1 MAAVRGLDK
10 LDRPRGLDRPQGRHL
25 SKVGAALLVATLTVS
40 CTSGSPSGDEP
51 GKGSSAGAGAV
62 TAAVTDL
69 ELRELPPIAQPG
81 KDDASAD
88 GASTVLVAAAQPA
101 GKGAVVT
108 LQRRSASGWSNL
120 EVASTNGRGLATF
133 EVPAQK
139 GGDEEPDHRVV
150 AKGRPEVRSDGDD
163 GGWQLKF
170 SDEFAGTSLGPDW
183 SYRALGSLSASSGR
197 KVSASSKDAVEVR
210 DGALRLQV
218 KQDPDKAGNYLNG
231 HISTEKAYLFKYGVA
246 AARIKFQRP
255 RGSHGAFWSQ
265 SPTFGTPPGDPGAA
279 GTEIDI
285 GEYFGEGA
293 ARGGLASYVYHVDGS
308 GSLVKTGKVLRKAPG
323 LVGSPDAF
331 WKRYHVFSVEWSPEG
346 YVFRIDGDTTYRVDK
361 AVSRRTQFLILSLL
375 SSDWELPDLDP
386 RTLPTSMQVDWVR
399 VWTR

>member
-1 MAAVRGLDK
+1 MAAVRV
-10 LDRPRGLDRPQGRHL
+10 RHL
-25 SKVGAALLVATLTVS
+25 SKVGAGLLVATLTVS
-40 CTSGSPSGDEP
+40 CTSGSPSGEEP
-51 GKGSSAGAGAV
+51 GKGSSAGAEAV
-62 TAAVTDL
+62 TAAVTAL

-81 KDDASAD
+81 DDDTSAD

-108 LQRRSASGWSNL
+108 LQRRNASGWSNL
-120 EVASTNGRGLATF
+120 EEASTNGRGLATF

-139 GGDEEPDHRVV
+139 GGGKAPDHRVV
-150 AKGRPEVRSDGDD
+150 LKGRPEVRSDGGDD
-163 GGWQLKF
+163 DAWRLKF

-183 SYRALGSLSASSGR
+183 SYRALGLLSASSGR
-197 KVSASSKDAVEVR
+197 KVSASSKDAVQVR

-218 KQDPDKAGNYLNG
+218 KPDPDKAGHYLNG

-265 SPTFGTPPGDPGAA
+265 SPTFGTPPGNPGAA

-285 GEYFGEGA
+285 GEYFGQGA
-293 ARGGLASYVYHVDGS
+293 AGGGLASYVYHVDKS
-308 GSLVKTGKVLRKAPG
+308 GSLVKTGKVLRKAPR
-323 LVGSPDAF
+323 LVGSADAF

-346 YVFRIDGDTTYRVDK
+346 YVFRIDGDTTYRTDK
-361 AVSRRTQFLILSLL
+361 SVSERTQFLILSLL
-375 SSDWELPDLDP
+375 SSDWELPKLDKSL
-386 RTLPTSMQVDWVR
+386 LPGTMSVDWVR
-399 VWTR
+399 VWQRPQG